1 MVLKSDQLNL
11 NETIHVLY
19 ELSNLQIGSQIL
31 VSNLIKKIAY
41 LVTPI
46 YRQMINDR

>member
-31 VSNLIKKIAY
+31 VSDLINKISY
-41 LVTPI
+41 LVTPFYGQLI
-46 YRQMINDR
+46 SDK